1 MRVGILFITRRK
13 IMRRLTSLNQ
23 NIRSRH
29 QQKRAQG
36 ATYMNTIQKIA
47 VAICVAGAF
56 QLQVSSTVE
65 AQGAQDAAPAQS
77 LLTVHPLLPGGVPEF
92 SLSNIQSNIHIL
104 PTPNAFKLLRQY
116 APPLQSGSL
125 LYHSGGSVMPSVRIY
140 VIYRVPPSLQNGGA
154 TRLPAAY
161 QAIETRL
168 MKDYSAHGIDNNNTQ
183 YYQTVGSTTT
193 YIGNVG
199 AFGAAYVDTSPYPA
213 SGCVD
218 SATPGNCITDAQ
230 IQAEISKVMALK
242 HWTGG
247 LNQIFFLFTSSG
259 EGSCFDS
266 SSTSCAYTQY
276 CAYHGYISG
285 ATPVIYANMPYGDPT
300 VCQTPGTPS
309 PNGNVAA
316 DTAAT
321 AASHELTEAITDP
334 SSTLGLQRAARK

>member
-183 YYQTVGSTTT
+183 YYQTVGSTTRCLR
-193 YIGNVG
+193 
-199 AFGAAYVDTSPYPA
+199 
-213 SGCVD
+213 SGLCRH
-218 SATPGNCITDAQ
+218 
-230 IQAEISKVMALK
+230 L
-242 HWTGG
+242 
-247 LNQIFFLFTSSG
+247 
-259 EGSCFDS
+259 
-266 SSTSCAYTQY
+266 
-276 CAYHGYISG
+276 
-285 ATPVIYANMPYGDPT
+285 PVPR
-300 VCQTPGTPS
+300 
-309 PNGNVAA
+309 
-316 DTAAT
+316 
-321 AASHELTEAITDP
+321 
-334 SSTLGLQRAARK
+334 LGLR